1 MSLIVK
7 GGQKV
12 EIVRII
18 EGIKREEEW
27 ACRQLIDSYG
37 DRILRVAYGILKDKQ
52 LAEDTVQEV
61 FLKVFRKIDQH
72 NSDRSFD
79 SWLYTITVNQCR
91 NKMRKWTFK
100 KLFFVDQFLGFN
112 ERSDEKV
119 EETILQDEK
128 AQILHKEI
136 RRLKA
141 KYREVI
147 ILYYYEDLSV
157 KEIGEVLDVKE
168 NTIKTRLR
176 RGRNYLKKNLE
187 DNEEV
192 QYVLLQTR

>member
-1 MSLIVK
+1 M
-7 GGQKV
+7 